1 MKLDYFFLLLSYE
14 FLVYSGY
21 RSFTTYLIC
30 RYSLS
35 FYAYF
40 FTFSVAFF
48 KKQKFLISVKSN
60 LSFFFPLVACALVL
74 LMSCIRSSCLNFY
87 KNIFKQTRIILEE
100 AFYVQL
106 FFSYYTFSCAFSP
119 KISSQIYFQVMLLSF
134 IKPSEILRDWR
145 RRWITFQKIL
155 QTSKSNLQYKKF
167 NNIYF

>member
-30 RYSLS
+30 KYSLS

-40 FTFSVAFF
+40 FTFSVVFF

-106 FFSYYTFSCAFSP
+106 FFHIILSHVNFHLKFPPKFTFRLC
-119 KISSQIYFQVMLLSF
+119 Y
-134 IKPSEILRDWR
+134 
-145 RRWITFQKIL
+145 
-155 QTSKSNLQYKKF
+155 
-167 NNIYF
+167 